1 MLYIKYIIRNITV
14 QKWRI
19 TMKIAVLGAGAMG
32 SIYGGHLSMN
42 NDVYMID
49 KKEDLVEKISADGLK
64 LYENDKDVV
73 YHPKALLS
81 SEGIGEVDLV
91 IIFVKALYSRA
102 ALMENKAIIGDNTYV
117 LTLQN
122 GAGHEDIIEE
132 FVPKERIIIGTTED
146 NGAILDNG
154 YVRRGGKGKT
164 NIGMLVEDK
173 NGMLDK
179 VKECFDGCG
188 FDTHIYSNIQQLIWD
203 KLFTNV
209 SLSALTGVLQV
220 PIGFIA
226 EDEYA
231 WNMTVTLI
239 KEAMQVAKAMGLEFD
254 EDEMIE
260 RVRNTSINSPEGRT
274 SIYADLKAGRLTEV
288 NTISGAVVKAG
299 DRLGV
304 PVPSHKMIVNMV
316 HAMEDKSK
324 NNVQ

>member
-1 MLYIKYIIRNITV
+1 
-14 QKWRI
+14 
-19 TMKIAVLGAGAMG
+19 MKIAVLGAGAMG

-173 NGMLDK
+173 NNMLEK
-179 VKECFDGCG
+179 VKVCLDGCG
-188 FDTHIYSNIQQLIWD
+188 FDTHIYDNIQH
-203 KLFTNV
+203 
-209 SLSALTGVLQV
+209 
-220 PIGFIA
+220 
-226 EDEYA
+226 
-231 WNMTVTLI
+231 
-239 KEAMQVAKAMGLEFD
+239 
-254 EDEMIE
+254 E
-260 RVRNTSINSPEGRT
+260 RLYDTHR
-274 SIYADLKAGRLTEV
+274 
-288 NTISGAVVKAG
+288 
-299 DRLGV
+299 
-304 PVPSHKMIVNMV
+304 
-316 HAMEDKSK
+316 
-324 NNVQ
+324 

>member
-1 MLYIKYIIRNITV
+1 
-14 QKWRI
+14 
-19 TMKIAVLGAGAMG
+19 MKIAVLGAGAMG

-42 NDVYMID
+42 NDVYIID

-81 SEGIGEVDLV
+81 SEGIGEVNLV

-299 DRLGV
+299 DRLGI

-316 HAMEDKSK
+316 HAMENKSK